1 MGDKVFNYDVMDEVH
16 TFLITQNNEYQEMLN
31 SINNNAIE
39 NMGTV
44 ATSLQGL
51 IDNNTEKQR
60 VLTNKKERIFGSGY
74 AASYQDFNAKV
85 EFEEEVIK
93 TQSTKIKTYAES
105 IVLDIETHQVSSS
118 NTISYANIEKL
129 AKSLMTAHKE
139 LKALFDVALVEALN
153 KVGFNKDTGEYDF
166 EAVKELLKK
175 DITEL
180 SEAELMAL
188 GMVAV
193 NLSEKDLEEFMIL
206 CLDKD
211 TQKEYYT
218 IENTGLYTDGMYSEN
233 IKSRDYEYLKV
244 GDKYKAIVAR
254 AEIIIKLNTCALLAY
269 SETDEY
275 NEEKYNQGIG
285 KLISQADN
293 LAILKSLYGLSLHK
307 DSKIEIIKTEDGYK
321 VEYTGITRK
330 TETDGTNTTSFFSG
344 KQEEVVIRTT
354 DSNTDNN
361 FAEALYKRLREEL
374 LEDGS
379 LAGTLVASGSTAI
392 LSSLADAT
400 MTAFAASSGI
410 IGKQVLEVVVEALI
424 SDYERRQKNKEI
436 KYILDDSQGQNATN
450 RFLEEFRYQVRI
462 IKSKNGESIAD
473 MTPGEATYQKFMI
486 FKERAESHGNYA
498 GRFDSNDYDDLVEKI
513 DKEKGKPNKNSDEEP
528 TRADYFTELKKDP
541 TLYYKLIAERKGY
554 GPEAAEEYAR
564 ICNEY
569 FTISYIGLENDAEL
583 LITLKQEALDQ
594 ELLNNEVEFAVIYEF
609 MKDAGV
615 SGADE

>member
-400 MTAFAASSGI
+400 MTAFAVSSGI
-410 IGKQVLEVVVEALI
+410 IVGKQVLEVVVEALI
-424 SDYERRQKNKEI
+424 SDCERRQKNKEI

-498 GRFDSNDYDDLVEKI
+498 GRFDSNDYDDLVIKI
-513 DKEKGKPNKNSDEEP
+513 NEEKGKPQKPNKGKYFKILEEN
-528 TRADYFTELKKDP
+528 P
-541 TLYYKLIAERKGY
+541 TLYYELMAKRKGY
-554 GPEAAEEYAR
+554 GPEAAKEYAR

-569 FTISYIGLENDAEL
+569 FTISYTNTGDNAEL
-583 LITLKQEALDQ
+583 LITLDQGALDQ